1 LWAGAMIALY
11 ASVFAFLALMFDY
24 INYSFPDALAYY
36 PTNPYEGGIAYE
48 MALFIVLG
56 PLCIFLMRLIHR
68 DIARD
73 PSRGE
78 ISIRRWALYL
88 VLFVA
93 GATVVG
99 DLITL
104 LYTFLVGEEI
114 TARFLLKV
122 LVVLG
127 VAAAGFMHF
136 WADLRGYWE
145 AHPAQSKMVSVG
157 VAVLGVVAI
166 VAGFFIV
173 GTPAAARLQRFDQQ
187 KVYDLQNIQS
197 QILSYWQQ
205 KQTLP
210 AQLADLNDS
219 LSYNNLPLDPQ
230 TGQAYVYKT
239 TGNLSFQ
246 LCAEFSAA
254 STGSMQNRYTEA
266 MPVSL
271 GGKPTQ
277 DNWQHT
283 AGTVCFDRTIDPQ
296 RYPPYQTPTPKQ

>member
-1 LWAGAMIALY
+1 MVSFY
-11 ASVFAFLALMFDY
+11 ASAFAFLALMFDY
-24 INYSFPDALAYY
+24 INYSFPDALTYY

-56 PLCIFLMRLIHR
+56 PLCILLMRLIHR
-68 DIARD
+68 EIARD

-114 TARFLLKV
+114 TTRFLLKV

-145 AHPAQSKMVSVG
+145 ANPTKSKMVSVG

-187 KVYDLQNIQS
+187 KIYDLQQIQS
-197 QILSYWQQ
+197 QVVQYWQAKQ
-205 KQTLP
+205 KLP
-210 AQLADLNDS
+210 ATLADVMDPVV
-219 LSYNNLPLDPQ
+219 NNILPLDPQ
-230 TGQAYVYKT
+230 TGQQYSYKT
-239 TGNLSFQ
+239 TSNLSFQ

-254 STGSMQNRYTEA
+254 STGSVQNRYTEA

-277 DNWQHT
+277 DNWQHA

-296 RYPPYQTPTPKQ
+296 RYPPYPTKAM